1 VEDFPKSVDRQPSY
15 VPNTYA
21 EDNILSPEQVG
32 GVEDFPK
39 SVEHQ
44 PWYVPNTNAEDR
56 LSEIRR
62 ASTLVRAQHQRR
74 RYTYAEDPSAR
85 R

>member
-44 PWYVPNTNAEDR
+44 PWYVPNTNAEDTPTQKILLLAGNWPVVR
-56 LSEIRR
+56 GLLVQTVVRR
-62 ASTLVRAQHQRR
+62 CRS
-74 RYTYAEDPSAR
+74 S
-85 R
+85 